1 MYGRSKIKVSARKSC
16 IILIVIVALSHPGH
30 GVQACDTWVALPD
43 ATSSGCT
50 LLGKNSDRTN
60 FD

>member
-1 MYGRSKIKVSARKSC
+1 MKVSARKSC
-16 IILIVIVALSHPGH
+16 IILIVIVALSHPGQ